1 MFFIKYL
8 TFLFTKNC
16 LDNSKMSI
24 PWLYEEINKIQAVQ
38 LLKQNHE
45 GDGSFLVRTNLI
57 RDNEYVLYVY
67 KKYFNFYYNFI
78 ILYNCIVVVI
88 LNCKIILIFNYF
100 F

>member
-1 MFFIKYL
+1 
-8 TFLFTKNC
+8 
-16 LDNSKMSI
+16 MSI

-67 KKYFNFYYNFI
+67 KKYFKAYFFI
-78 ILYNCIVVVI
+78 INLM
-88 LNCKIILIFNYF
+88 KAAHFLIFF
-100 F
+100 FLIGISCSYE

>member
-1 MFFIKYL
+1 
-8 TFLFTKNC
+8 
-16 LDNSKMSI
+16 MSI

-67 KKYFNFYYNFI
+67 KKYFNFYYSFT
-78 ILYNCIVVVI
+78 ILYKYLLVLC
-88 LNCKIILIFNYF
+88 LY
-100 F
+100 

>member
-1 MFFIKYL
+1 
-8 TFLFTKNC
+8 
-16 LDNSKMSI
+16 MSI

-67 KKYFNFYYNFI
+67 KKYFNFYYSFT
-78 ILYNCIVVVI
+78 ILYKYLFCVYIE
-88 LNCKIILIFNYF
+88 L
-100 F
+100 

>member
-1 MFFIKYL
+1 
-8 TFLFTKNC
+8 
-16 LDNSKMSI
+16 MSI

-67 KKYFNFYYNFI
+67 KKYFNFYFSFT
-78 ILYNCIVVVI
+78 ILYKYLLVLC
-88 LNCKIILIFNYF
+88 LY
-100 F
+100 